1 MTSAKRDIFIGLLL
15 LVGGIFLGGGNEQIF
30 GWWGGGTLE
39 NIQCCIQSYFEAS
52 VLVWDPK
59 LRLQTLKIVKIN

>member
-15 LVGGIFLGGGNEQIF
+15 LVGAIFPGGGNEQIF
-30 GWWGGGTLE
+30 GWWGGALE

>member
-30 GWWGGGTLE
+30 GWWGGPWK
-39 NIQCCIQSYFEAS
+39 IYSAAS
-52 VLVWDPK
+52 RAILKPVYWFGIPNLDSK
-59 LRLQTLKIVKIN
+59 LSKL

>member
-30 GWWGGGTLE
+30 GWWGGGPWKIYSAVSRAILKPVYWFGIP
-39 NIQCCIQSYFEAS
+39 NLDS
-52 VLVWDPK
+52 K
-59 LRLQTLKIVKIN
+59 LSKL

>member
-15 LVGGIFLGGGNEQIF
+15 LVGGIFPGGGNEQIF
-30 GWWGGGTLE
+30 GWWGRTLE

>member
-30 GWWGGGTLE
+30 GWWGGGDPGKYT
-39 NIQCCIQSYFEAS
+39 
-52 VLVWDPK
+52 VLYPE
-59 LRLQTLKIVKIN
+59 LF